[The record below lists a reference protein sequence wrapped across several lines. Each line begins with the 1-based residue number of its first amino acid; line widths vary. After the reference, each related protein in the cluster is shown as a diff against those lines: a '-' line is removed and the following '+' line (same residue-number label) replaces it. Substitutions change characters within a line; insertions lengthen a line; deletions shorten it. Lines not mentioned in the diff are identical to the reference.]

1 MKRQERQ
8 SPHTFLRQNTGVF
21 ELDRVL
27 RDRKRPIKGVKKG
40 FRASETGDTP
50 FLRQKQTKRWQNT
63 KNFRLFQ

>member
-27 RDRKRPIKGVKKG
+27 RDRKRLIKGVKKG
-40 FRASETGDTP
+40 FRASETEDTP
-50 FLRQKQTKRWQNT
+50 F
-63 KNFRLFQ
+63 